1 MNKTTLENI
10 VRYRKRAGLS
20 QSEMADKL
28 NITQTAYSK
37 LELGKTKLSEFYLFK
52 IASILNLQPDE
63 LIDAEYLKN
72 YKIKGLTLNSDKEEI
87 RSNLLFNKQQQ
98 IDNLE
103 NLLHEKEKHIEAL
116 YNLIKDKEKIIGL
129 LEKELGKK

>member
-72 YKIKGLTLNSDKEEI
+72 YKIEGLTLNSDKEEI